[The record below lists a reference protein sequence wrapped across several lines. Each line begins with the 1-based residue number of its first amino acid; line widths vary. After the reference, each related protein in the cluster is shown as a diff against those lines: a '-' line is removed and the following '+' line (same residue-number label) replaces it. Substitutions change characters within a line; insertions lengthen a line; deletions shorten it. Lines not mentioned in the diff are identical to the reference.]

1 MIICALYT
9 ELCMKNGLWSMVVV
23 THCRRIYMHCMHAR
37 EWGLYNGFVP
47 TYFLCHRA
55 LFAVLCQPHI
65 PRLLWCCC
73 RKYPVRSTT
82 ASKANRGI
90 PLCLFLL
97 TYTLQSTW
105 WRWKKKKNCMNMR
118 IFSAANVVGRR
129 YHKRKEWWRPH
140 WPSAEE
146 TCSLFLL
153 YSCCRSYY
161 STNLKCLRFSR
172 TQFESWFCQ
181 PAFAMTQHFGIV
193 IGIYSNHS
201 FCWVNWKPQMD
212 RQKCT
217 LLHIREA
224 PDSFHRQPPP
234 PHLQQSQF

>member
-47 TYFLCHRA
+47 TYFHCHRA

-105 WRWKKKKNCMNMR
+105 WRWKKKKLHEY
-118 IFSAANVVGRR
+118 ANLLGGECCRAPLPQAKGMVETALAVGRGNMF
-129 YHKRKEWWRPH
+129 
-140 WPSAEE
+140 
-146 TCSLFLL
+146 TIFIIFLL
-153 YSCCRSYY
+153 P
-161 STNLKCLRFSR
+161 LILFHK
-172 TQFESWFCQ
+172 FEM
-181 PAFAMTQHFGIV
+181 FAVQ
-193 IGIYSNHS
+193 SNPIRLMILS
-201 FCWVNWKPQMD
+201 ASVRD
-212 RQKCT
+212 DTT
-217 LLHIREA
+217 LWNSDWYI
-224 PDSFHRQPPP
+224 
-234 PHLQQSQF
+234 

>member
-55 LFAVLCQPHI
+55 LFAVLRQPHI

-105 WRWKKKKNCMNMR
+105 WRWKKKKTAWICEFSRRRMLSGAATTSERNGRDR
-118 IFSAANVVGRR
+118 IGRR
-129 YHKRKEWWRPH
+129 QRKH
-140 WPSAEE
+140 VHY
-146 TCSLFLL
+146 F
-153 YSCCRSYY
+153 YY
-161 STNLKCLRFSR
+161 I
-172 TQFESWFCQ
+172 
-181 PAFAMTQHFGIV
+181 PAAAHIIPQNWNVCGSV
-193 IGIYSNHS
+193 EPNSNHDS
-201 FCWVNWKPQMD
+201 VSQRSRWHN
-212 RQKCT
+212 T
-217 LLHIREA
+217 LE
-224 PDSFHRQPPP
+224 
-234 PHLQQSQF
+234 